1 MAITSTRL
9 FSCSFAAAPS
19 PPKPH
24 TTTSPSHLSTRD
36 RPPQHELEVRRREI
50 PLLLS
55 LGGLIPNI
63 GRPAPAFAFEFGIS
77 GPKDWLKEQKKKSIK
92 FILAPIDASPGKDA
106 EYGDKELEEVRRLVK
121 TAARDCVVN
130 ERNSFVSFQAK
141 TGVEICTFSL
151 VVNNASSLL
160 DDGDPLKLEAEAK
173 LDDLVKSFTL
183 LNSMANN
190 VNIQVLSS
198 REKLAEAVTRT
209 TFFLNKFEEVGGIWS
224 LIAKELAASVSHGYL
239 PQVAEVDNFKQGR
252 GTLRSG
258 ITFPMCQGNW

>member
-19 PPKPH
+19 PLKPH
-24 TTTSPSHLSTRD
+24 TTTSPSHLSPRD
-36 RPPQHELEVRRREI
+36 RTPQHGLEVRRREI
-50 PLLLS
+50 ALLLS
-55 LGGLIPNI
+55 LGGLIPII

-92 FILAPIDASPGKDA
+92 FILAPIDASRRILRSAFLLLSGKDA

-130 ERNSFVSFQAK
+130 ERNYLVSFQAK
-141 TGVEICTFSL
+141 TGVEVCTFSL

-183 LNSMANN
+183 LNSMVNN

-209 TFFLNKFEEVGGIWS
+209 TFFLNKFEEGVRDCID
-224 LIAKELAASVSHGYL
+224 V
-239 PQVAEVDNFKQGR
+239 
-252 GTLRSG
+252 
-258 ITFPMCQGNW
+258 